1 MNFFWT
7 FQIYFKGDTELEDCC
22 SPCLDKYLK
31 LLIDLP
37 LESLL
42 LFEDAYLATISWRFI
57 VLYYKKWR
65 LKVR

>member
-7 FQIYFKGDTELEDCC
+7 FSNLFLKAILKLERLLYM
-22 SPCLDKYLK
+22 SDKYLK

-42 LFEDAYLATISWRFI
+42 LFEDAYLNHFLALHCT
-57 VLYYKKWR
+57 L
-65 LKVR
+65 L

>member
-1 MNFFWT
+1 M
-7 FQIYFKGDTELEDCC
+7 
-22 SPCLDKYLK
+22 K

-57 VLYYKKWR
+57 VLYYKMA
-65 LKVR
+65 LKVDKLMLHRRQFLPVSS

>member
-1 MNFFWT
+1 M
-7 FQIYFKGDTELEDCC
+7 
-22 SPCLDKYLK
+22 SDKYLK

-57 VLYYKKWR
+57 VLYYKMA
-65 LKVR
+65 LKVDKLMLHRKAISSSFKLE